1 MCAWLHTHPDVG
13 TEHAQL
19 SRYPSH
25 LSKAIKKSPWESVSS
40 RASGSGHCS
49 ELWPGDGAEHD
60 SRRLGSERPATL
72 RVPQV
77 GTREPTQTSGR
88 PTLTFP
94 ALPGRSVKVLQG
106 QTRRPR
112 PGMQVRRPAS
122 HPPSACPRAQG
133 HSAPAGGT
141 WPSDTTPPTLPP
153 LGLPPGRARIST
165 HFNHRVRTETLTG
178 TWGSQNRVLEC
189 LLRHPMGLLGLSPC
203 DTRTR

>member
-25 LSKAIKKSPWESVSS
+25 LSKVIKKGQWEPVSS

-49 ELWPGDGAEHD
+49 ELWRRDGAEHD

-77 GTREPTQTSGR
+77 GTREPTQTSGW

-106 QTRRPR
+106 QTSRPR
-112 PGMQVRRPAS
+112 PGMQVRRP
-122 HPPSACPRAQG
+122 R
-133 HSAPAGGT
+133 
-141 WPSDTTPPTLPP
+141 
-153 LGLPPGRARIST
+153 
-165 HFNHRVRTETLTG
+165 
-178 TWGSQNRVLEC
+178 
-189 LLRHPMGLLGLSPC
+189 LSPSQ
-203 DTRTR
+203 RLPQGAGM

>member
-1 MCAWLHTHPDVG
+1 MKKLVNSVKGKTELPNIKQRSGSTTGRRADTRNRAAPQKRAAPVARLRVLVPQVCAWLHTHPDVG

-25 LSKAIKKSPWESVSS
+25 LSKVIKKSPWEPVSS

-112 PGMQVRRPAS
+112 PGMQVRRP
-122 HPPSACPRAQG
+122 R
-133 HSAPAGGT
+133 
-141 WPSDTTPPTLPP
+141 
-153 LGLPPGRARIST
+153 
-165 HFNHRVRTETLTG
+165 
-178 TWGSQNRVLEC
+178 
-189 LLRHPMGLLGLSPC
+189 LSPSQRLPQGAG
-203 DTRTR
+203 T